1 MSCEARVLSLCP
13 QKEEV
18 GIQLQGAGF
27 WSQTGL
33 AGAPN
38 LPADGLMPVT

>member
-1 MSCEARVLSLCP
+1 MSCEASSFTLSP
-13 QKEEV
+13 EKEGV

-33 AGAPN
+33 VGAPN
-38 LPADGLMPVT
+38 LLADGLMPVT